1 MTDTAT
7 ETVTDAIAKR
17 EAAAVQFNPETD
29 AAVLALRSNQ
39 TYWDARQL
47 AAITSLGIKHASKED
62 LLVFF
67 HYCQKTGLDPFSKE
81 IYLIERRAKEGN
93 QWVYRQVIT
102 IGIDGYRG
110 NAQKAADKRGILIE
124 YEDTIWYDDK
134 GGKREVW
141 IDRANEPAAAK
152 VTVIKIYPDGRRTRF
167 PATAVFES
175 FADFKKNDKGE
186 RTGLKAQWA
195 VMPEHMIAKCAEAQ
209 ALRKAFPRELGGT
222 YIEEEL
228 QGEEELRP
236 PVLPA
241 RQRDPEADDDSTVQ
255 GTVVTDGPDSSAG
268 APADDTGQ
276 SPAEDAPA
284 AETAPDAPQ
293 DGAPKTP
300 LKAES
305 SAKLMAIFRE
315 YKLGGKDQAVIRRAV
330 VTGLLSYDNKQ
341 EITHYLDP
349 AKMTSADM
357 ARVVRLLDSWT
368 NNMPAAEGE
377 AAKLIVKFA
386 DGVTLAVTN
395 HEKTEAGQ

>member
-1 MTDTAT
+1 MTET
-7 ETVTDAIAKR
+7 ETVLSAIAER
-17 EAAAVQFNPETD
+17 ESAAVQFNPESD

-47 AAITSLGIKHASKED
+47 AAITSLGIKHATKED

-110 NAQKAADKRGILIE
+110 NAQKSADKRNILIE
-124 YEDTIWYDDK
+124 YEDTIWYDAK
-134 GGKREVW
+134 GTKMEVW
-141 IDRANEPAAAK
+141 LDRENPPTAAK
-152 VTVIKIYPDGRRTRF
+152 VAVVKVYADGRRMRF
-167 PATAVFES
+167 PAVAVFES
-175 FADFKKNDKGE
+175 FADFKKNEKGE
-186 RTGLKAQWA
+186 RIGLKAQWG

-209 ALRKAFPRELGGT
+209 ALRKAFPRDLGGT

-228 QGEEELRP
+228 QGAEELRP

-255 GTVVTDGPDSSAG
+255 GTVVKDGPEGNGEQSA
-268 APADDTGQ
+268 AEPAAW
-276 SPAEDAPA
+276 SAEDSLA
-284 AETAPDAPQ
+284 AETTPAAPQ
-293 DGAPKTP
+293 DGTPKTP

-315 YKLGGKDQAVIRRAV
+315 YKLGTKDQAQIRRAV
-330 VTGLLSYDNKQ
+330 VTGLLTYDNKE

-368 NNMPAAEGE
+368 NNMPEAGEE

-395 HEKTEAGQ
+395 HEMTEAGQ